1 MADKVQ
7 YSTVISSL
15 ERLNQQISGFSSMLP
30 GMFGRS
36 PG

>member
-7 YSTVISSL
+7 YSTVITLL
-15 ERLNQQISGFSSMLP
+15 ERLNQQISGLNPMLP